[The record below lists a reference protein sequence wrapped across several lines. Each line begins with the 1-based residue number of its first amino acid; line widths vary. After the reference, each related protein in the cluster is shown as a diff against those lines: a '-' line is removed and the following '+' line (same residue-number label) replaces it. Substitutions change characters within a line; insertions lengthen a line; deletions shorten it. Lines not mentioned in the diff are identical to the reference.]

1 MTEQAAAAQAV
12 VDAVGQITFGPESTF
27 ENLSVVPLLRGPGAG
42 RGLRDAR
49 RGARARTGRRSPK

>member
-27 ENLSVVPLLRGPGAG
+27 ENLSIV
-42 RGLRDAR
+42 AR
-49 RGARARTGRRSPK
+49 CSVTRSGTQTT